1 MVLDRSGDYSL
12 VLESSPRV
20 DHKWTELDSIG
31 YSKVLDRSEH
41 IAILAR
47 ERCAV
52 GVTSSERVAGEVICE
67 VAEVKI

>member
-1 MVLDRSGDYSL
+1 M

-20 DHKWTELDSIG
+20 DHKWTVLDSTD
-31 YSKVLDRSEH
+31 YSEVLDSSQH

-47 ERCAV
+47 ERCVV
-52 GVTSSERVAGEVICE
+52 GVTSGERVAGEVICE

>member
-1 MVLDRSGDYSL
+1 M
-12 VLESSPRV
+12 VLESSPHV
-20 DHKWTELDSIG
+20 DHKWMELDRIG
-31 YSKVLDRSEH
+31 YSEVLDSSQH

-47 ERCAV
+47 ERCVV

>member
-1 MVLDRSGDYSL
+1 MANRSGDYSL

-20 DHKWTELDSIG
+20 DHKWTVLDSTD
-31 YSKVLDRSEH
+31 YSEVLDSSQQY
-41 IAILAR
+41 IVILAR
-47 ERCAV
+47 ERCEV

>member
-1 MVLDRSGDYSL
+1 M

-20 DHKWTELDSIG
+20 GHKWMELNRIG
-31 YSKVLDRSEH
+31 YSEVLDSSQH
-41 IAILAR
+41 IEILTR

-52 GVTSSERVAGEVICE
+52 GVTSRERVAGEVICE

>member
-1 MVLDRSGDYSL
+1 MDNS
-12 VLESSPRV
+12 
-20 DHKWTELDSIG
+20 G
-31 YSKVLDRSEH
+31 YSKVLDRTPRLGQKWNLLMVLDSSQH